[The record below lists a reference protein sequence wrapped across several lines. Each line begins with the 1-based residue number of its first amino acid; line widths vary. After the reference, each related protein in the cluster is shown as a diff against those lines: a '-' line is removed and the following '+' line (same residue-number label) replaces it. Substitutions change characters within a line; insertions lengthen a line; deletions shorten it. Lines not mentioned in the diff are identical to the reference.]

1 MQLTTR
7 TTANYPTY
15 QKKTAKQQVAFSGNI
30 GTKIVDKCWENHDK
44 AYNALGRQYNKAW
57 DRHALIC
64 DEIVV
69 KNIAKTIEKKCPA
82 FYKFAN
88 SKPGFVVRMIAEGI
102 VGGIIGGTLFNK
114 FY

>member
-1 MQLTTR
+1 MQL

-15 QKKTAKQQVAFSGNI
+15 QKNTAKQQVAFSGNI

-44 AYNALGRQYNKAW
+44 AYNALGKQYNKAW
-57 DRHALIC
+57 GRHALVC

-69 KNIAKTIEKKCPA
+69 KNIAQTIEKKCPA
-82 FYKFAN
+82 LHKFAN
-88 SKPGFVVRMIAEGI
+88 SKVGGAVIMVAESI
-102 VGGIIGGTLFNK
+102 VGGIIFGTLFNK